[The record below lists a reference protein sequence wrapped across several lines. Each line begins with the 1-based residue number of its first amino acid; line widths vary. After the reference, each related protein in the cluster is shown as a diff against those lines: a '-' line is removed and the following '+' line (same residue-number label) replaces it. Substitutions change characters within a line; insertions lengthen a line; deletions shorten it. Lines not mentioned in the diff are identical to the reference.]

1 MSAIYNGLT
10 FDTPLLAQWAAF
22 FDLAGW
28 QWSTGVAPVENWKPD
43 FRATFDC
50 GHSECS
56 GSHTILISVL
66 PVYSLE
72 DIKGHPALSH
82 RYSVD
87 TPTDKHIADA
97 GAVFGFG
104 PQTSIWDMSHGHGS
118 GIYDVNFWVDEAD
131 NLWKQAGAKIAND
144 NIHL

>member
-1 MSAIYNGLT
+1 MSVIYNGLT
-10 FDTPLLAQWAAF
+10 FDTSLLAQWAAF

-28 QWSTGVAPVENWKPD
+28 QWSTSVAPVENWKPD

-50 GHSECS
+50 GHSECG

-66 PVYSLE
+66 PVDSLDE
-72 DIKGHPALSH
+72 IQGHPALSH

-87 TPTDKHIADA
+87 TPTKQHIADA
-97 GAVFGFG
+97 GALFGSS
-104 PQTSIWDMSHGHGS
+104 PQTTIWEMSHGAGG
-118 GIYDVNFWVDEAD
+118 GIENVNSWVNDGD
-131 NLWKQAGAKIAND
+131 KLWKQAGAKIAND